1 MGGVV
6 GREVATYI
14 LKYVS
19 SLASSRPD
27 SRLMSLCT

>member
-6 GREVATYI
+6 GREVAT
-14 LKYVS
+14 YVS

>member
-6 GREVATYI
+6 GREVATY
-14 LKYVS
+14 VS
-19 SLASSRPD
+19 TLARSHSD